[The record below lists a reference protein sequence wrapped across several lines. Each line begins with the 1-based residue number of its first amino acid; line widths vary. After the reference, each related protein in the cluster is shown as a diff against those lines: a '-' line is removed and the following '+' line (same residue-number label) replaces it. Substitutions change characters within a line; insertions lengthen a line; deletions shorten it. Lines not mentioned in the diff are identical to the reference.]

1 MKKYVVITEDNNL
14 LNNYKLKLF
23 NTKEKAINFYNEEV
37 KRLFKD
43 YEIIKLIENEKTNI
57 TKIDDFC
64 GVYNFKK
71 DVDFT
76 IKVEELE
83 EE

>member
-14 LNNYKLKLF
+14 VNNYKLKLF
-23 NTKEKAINFYNEEV
+23 STKENAINFYNEEV
-37 KRLFKD
+37 KRLFSEYKII
-43 YEIIKLIENEKTNI
+43 EIIDNEKTSI

-64 GVYNFKK
+64 GVYNFKQ
-71 DVDFT
+71 DIDFT
-76 IKVEELE
+76 IKIEELE